1 MTPSGETKS
10 AIAGRRSP
18 AGGGPPVPTLLS
30 TLTALLAVL
39 VVGLFLLT
47 FVLQTYRIPSGSME
61 PALQIGDFVLVT
73 KTALPQNRGNSL
85 WRRWERGLLPAASV
99 RRGDLLVFHFPPGP
113 SRELVKRVVALPG
126 ERVRLHE
133 GRLFVNGSPLQEP
146 YALFTRSQPD
156 IFRDEFPNLREV
168 DPDVDPRWWRALRR
182 LGAAGEV
189 SVPPHEYFVLGD
201 NRNNSEDSR
210 YWGFVPQEM
219 VVGSPLLVYFSL
231 PNGTDAPE
239 GGPLQRLRWLMA
251 WERRRIGVVH

>member
-1 MTPSGETKS
+1 MEAPTP
-10 AIAGRRSP
+10 
-18 AGGGPPVPTLLS
+18 LS
-30 TLTALLAVL
+30 TISALLAVL

-61 PALQIGDFVLVT
+61 PTLQIGDFVLVT
-73 KTALPQNRGNSL
+73 KTALPQNRGGSL
-85 WRRWERGLLPAASV
+85 WGRWERGILPDVSV
-99 RRGDLLVFHFPPGP
+99 HRGDLLVFHFPPDP

-133 GRLFVNGSPLQEP
+133 GRLFVNGHPLEEP

-182 LGAAGEV
+182 LGATGEV
-189 SVPPHEYFVLGD
+189 AVPPQEYFVLGD

-219 VVGSPLLVYFSL
+219 VVGRPLLVYFSL
-231 PNGTDAPE
+231 PNGAVAPE
-239 GGPLQRLRWLMA
+239 GDPLQRLRWVMA
-251 WERRRIGVVH
+251 WERKRIGVVH